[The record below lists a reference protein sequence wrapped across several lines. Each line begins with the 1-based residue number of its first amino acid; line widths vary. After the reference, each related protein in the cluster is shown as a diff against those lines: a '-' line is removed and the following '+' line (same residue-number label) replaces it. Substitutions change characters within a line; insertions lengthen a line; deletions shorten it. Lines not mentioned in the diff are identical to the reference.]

1 MVGALVVVGAMLVV
15 GADVVAAYMTKPVKR
30 HASHPNRSH
39 VIVPV
44 KIPRAHG
51 KSAHLLLW

>member
-1 MVGALVVVGAMLVV
+1 MVVVGAMLVV